1 MTGEGNGREVRLYR
15 AAEKTAEDYDDDE
28 EDSEISL
35 RSKLFRA

>member
-15 AAEKTAEDYDDDE
+15 AGEKTAEDDE

-35 RSKLFRA
+35 RSKLFTV